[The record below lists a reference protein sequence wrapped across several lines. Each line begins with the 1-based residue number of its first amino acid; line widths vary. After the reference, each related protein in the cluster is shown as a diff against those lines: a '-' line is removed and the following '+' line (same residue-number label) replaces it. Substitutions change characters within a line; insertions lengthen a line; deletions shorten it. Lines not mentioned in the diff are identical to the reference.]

1 VRFQQLRQNSSRT
14 LHNKILKVG
23 TQTGMC
29 VCAFL
34 LGSQSFNIKEQ
45 TRNENRLNIWKFP
58 YRNVGGFP

>member
-1 VRFQQLRQNSSRT
+1 MVLAVETKQSI
-14 LHNKILKVG
+14 LHNEILKVG

-34 LGSQSFNIKEQ
+34 LGSLSIKEQ
-45 TRNENRLNIWKFP
+45 IRNENRLNIWKFP